1 MTLIEIRDVLKE
13 RLKAN
18 ADKETQ
24 IILNHIDEKLMAWY
38 AREVKAR
45 IESHSS

>member
-1 MTLIEIRDVLKE
+1 MTIIGLWDVLQE

-24 IILNHIDEKLMAWY
+24 IILNHIDEKLMAW
-38 AREVKAR
+38 ARAQG
-45 IESHSS
+45 ES